1 MLLPHTLD
9 EVRTRETTHVTTVG
23 RPNRW
28 WPGGMQ
34 TNDCVGFQTAQ
45 LGLRTGSEVL
55 GDPDR
60 FSLTTRK
67 LKWLAA
73 HPHMISIAAFRAHYQ
88 WPEVPARSIR
98 AGDLVI
104 SNWSG
109 FRLDGEL
116 EPEHMEWSYSV
127 AQDHDS
133 LVIVGANTGPRPGD
147 PTPNGVWKKS
157 RPIDGHILF
166 GIRPP
171 YKDEK
176 PSLTRKHL
184 VKVVAGYTNRQ
195 DLGSIPTSSAA
206 GPGKETGLEGP
217 KYWRRVQAWGRRHG
231 YYPSRF
237 VIDGIPGPQSRI
249 VEAAA
254 YKAAT
259 AKR

>member
-1 MLLPHTLD
+1 MALPFTLD
-9 EVRTRETTHVTTVG
+9 EVRTREVAHVKIVG

-28 WPGGMQ
+28 WPGGTT
-34 TNDCVGFQTAQ
+34 TNDCVGYQTAQ
-45 LGLRTGSEVL
+45 LGLRAGTE
-55 GDPDR
+55 
-60 FSLTTRK
+60 SLA
-67 LKWLAA
+67 WLVA
-73 HPHMISIAAFRAHYQ
+73 HPHMIGIAAFRAHYQ
-88 WPEVPARSIR
+88 WPEVPAGSIR

-116 EPEHMEWSYSV
+116 EPEHMEWAYSV
-127 AQDHDS
+127 DHGRD
-133 LVIVGANTGPRPGD
+133 LVVIVGANTGPKPGD
-147 PTPNGVWKKS
+147 AEPNGVWKKT
-157 RPIDGHILF
+157 RPLDHHILF

-217 KYWRRVQAWGRRHG
+217 NYWRRVQTWGRRHG

-259 AKR
+259 SKK